1 MKKLLLTLMALFV
14 FVGTKAINRDSNG
27 TYLISSLS
35 DWITFASI
43 VNNGSNPAANAK
55 MTKDIDLGSNQTM
68 IGTATHPYQGVFNG
82 QRYTL
87 TVNLNGT
94 TAYTAPFAYC
104 GDGATISRL
113 VIAGNITSTKDNIA
127 GVVGNGSGTV
137 NLNVVQVTATI
148 HGDQFIGGLAG
159 YMQGG
164 STLNATDCFFTGVQS
179 SNRCTAAMIATN
191 ESGVKVQLTNTLLMG
206 TYTGENRHCVS
217 HDGTTF
223 TATNS
228 YLCMDYTDS
237 APGSG
242 LSIVDRDRIATG
254 EIAMLL
260 QGNRSEQIWGQDLV
274 NFSSTPV
281 LTANSSMRV
290 YSNGDGMYGND
301 PNLPRN
307 NAYAIWCAGNTTLY
321 FDYAPIGLR
330 AGDKYNGQTVTR
342 VWSGANVVSSP
353 SGDFPVWNSTVREMV
368 TDVVIQPAFKK
379 MRPISLYAWFY
390 NFQKITGITNLENLN
405 SSRTTTMALMFQG
418 CSSLKEIDIN
428 PLDISS
434 LVNTRQMFCSCSN
447 LRAVYCDKSYY
458 PQVSTANSKYMFLST
473 HVIGP
478 CNSVYASSGTGWVI
492 DYNSDIHSYYATP
505 DKLFTP
511 SVTSKIPYAILCYE
525 SDPVQQKGYYTF
537 YFDYVQKNLYSGQ
550 WYGDGDILVVYAGD
564 AVASRF
570 WEEYSYYRYGSYCKV
585 ADDCNR
591 VIIKEAFKNVKLESF
606 DEFFKDFSKVE
617 TFTGLENLNTSEA
630 TTMREMFSGCYLVRS
645 LDVSH
650 FDTRKVTDM
659 SHMFANCK
667 TYLTSLDLSNFKTG
681 NVKTMTGMF
690 YNCYYMTSLDI
701 SGFDTQNVEYMNNMF
716 YNCYYLTSLDVSSFD
731 TRNVTDMMRMFNN
744 CASLTTLDVSNFDT
758 RNVRDMRYMFDS
770 CYKLVKL
777 DLSGFDTQKVN
788 QMDYIFSQCK
798 RLTTIYCDHQW
809 VASLYR
815 NDWLFSENDALVGAI
830 SFNSNYKTID
840 YANPT
845 TGYFTKKPKFTFTVP
860 ASGVGVFSADV
871 RVKVPEGLT
880 AYYCMAPTVQGSS
893 LTAKANQVNGQVIDA
908 NTGVLLRGEP
918 GTQHTLSMSLS
929 LPAGKDGN
937 KLAAATTP
945 TTISQSSGQNTNF
958 YLNGGHFEKVPS
970 ATMSMPAN
978 SAYLPV
984 QTSLLNGM
992 SSPIVYLVYM
1002 EGGVA
1007 TGLDNPSF
1015 TVHPSQPE
1023 TDAIYNL
1030 NGQKLSK
1037 ARRGINIINGKKV
1050 IVR

>member
-14 FVGTKAINRDSNG
+14 FVGTKAINRDSDG

-55 MTKDIDLGSNQTM
+55 MTKDIDLGNNQTM

-87 TVNLNGT
+87 TVNLSGT

-127 GVVGNGSGTV
+127 GVVGYGLGTV

-148 HGDQFIGGLAG
+148 HGDQYIGGLAG

-191 ESGVKVQLTNTLLMG
+191 GSGVKVQLTNTLLMG

-228 YLCMDYTDS
+228 YLCMDYTDG

-242 LSIVDRDRIATG
+242 LTIVDRQRIATG

-274 NFSSTPV
+274 NFSSTPI

-330 AGDKYNGQTVTR
+330 AGDTYKGQRVTS
-342 VWSGANVVSSP
+342 VWSGANVVASP
-353 SGDFPVWNSTVREMV
+353 SEDFPVWNSTVREMV

-405 SSRTTTMALMFQG
+405 SSRTTTMAMMFQSCG
-418 CSSLKEIDIN
+418 ALKEIDIN
-428 PLDISS
+428 ALDISS
-434 LVNTRQMFCSCSN
+434 LVNTTRMFWGCSN
-447 LRAVYCDKSYY
+447 LRAIYCDKDYSSK
-458 PQVSTANSKYMFLST
+458 VSAANSQNMLSYT
-473 HVIGP
+473 HVVGP
-478 CNSVYASSGTGWVI
+478 CNKDIASTELGTVI
-492 DYNSDIHSYYATP
+492 TYSNDLHSYYANTAR
-505 DKLFTP
+505 LFTP
-511 SVTSKIPYAILCYE
+511 SATQKIPYAILCF
-525 SDPVQQKGYYTF
+525 DYYPEQSAGHYTL
-537 YFDYVQKNLYSGQ
+537 YFDYVQKHIYSGQ
-550 WYGDGDILVVYAGD
+550 WYDGSEIFVVYAGD
-564 AVASRF
+564 EIVTKG
-570 WEEYSYYRYGSYCKV
+570 WDYSWRRLGAYFKVKDYC
-585 ADDCNR
+585 DR
-591 VIIKEAFKNVKLESF
+591 VIIKEAFKDIKYTSLKG
-606 DEFFKDFSKVE
+606 FFKDMSKIE

-630 TTMREMFSGCYLVRS
+630 TSMYEMFSGCSSVRS

-777 DLSGFDTQKVN
+777 DVSGFDTQKVN

-830 SFNSNYKTID
+830 PFNSNYKTID

-880 AYYCMAPTVQGSS
+880 AYYCMNPTVQGSS
-893 LTAKANQVNGQVIDA
+893 LTAKAYQVDGQVIDSY
-908 NTGVLLRGEP
+908 TGVLLRGEP

-958 YLNGGHFEKVPS
+958 YLSGGHFEKIPT

-1002 EGGVA
+1002 EGGIA

>member
-1 MKKLLLTLMALFV
+1 MTLFV
-14 FVGTKAINRDSNG
+14 FVGAKAITRESDG
-27 TYLISSLS
+27 TYLISSAS
-35 DWITFASI
+35 DWSTFASI
-43 VNNGSNPAANAK
+43 VNNSNPTANAK
-55 MTKDIDLGSNQTM
+55 MTKDIDLGSSQTM
-68 IGTATHPYQGVFNG
+68 IGTATHPYQGKFNG
-82 QRYTL
+82 QRHTL
-87 TVNLNGT
+87 TVNLSGT
-94 TAYTAPFAYC
+94 TAYTAPFSYC

-113 VIAGNITSTKDNIA
+113 VVAGNITSTKDNIA
-127 GVVGNGSGTV
+127 GVVGCGAGTV

-148 HGDQFIGGLAG
+148 HGDQYIGGLAG
-159 YMQGG
+159 YMQDN

-191 ESGVKVQLTNTLLMG
+191 GSNVKVQLTNTLLMG

-228 YLCMDYTDS
+228 YLCMDYTGS

-242 LSIVDRDRIATG
+242 LTIVARERIATG

-274 NFSSTPV
+274 NFSSTPI

-290 YSNGDGMYGND
+290 YGNGDGMYGND
-301 PNLPRN
+301 SSLPNN

-321 FDYAPIGLR
+321 FDYAAIGLK
-330 AGDKYNGQTVTR
+330 AGDTYKGQTVTK

-353 SGDFPVWNSTVREMV
+353 SADFPVWNLTVRDMV

-390 NFQKITGITNLENLN
+390 YFQKITGITNLENLN

-434 LVNTRQMFCSCSN
+434 LENTRQMFCGCSK

-458 PQVSTANSKYMFLST
+458 PKVPTTNSKNMFLST
-473 HVIGP
+473 RVVGP
-478 CNSVYASSGTGWVI
+478 CNSRRASHGSGTVV
-492 DYNSDIHSYYATP
+492 DYNSSEIDSYYATP

-511 SVTSKIPYAILCYE
+511 LVSSKIPYAILCYE
-525 SDPVQQKGYYTF
+525 SDPEQQDGYYTF

-550 WYGDGDILVVYAGD
+550 WYGDSEIIVVYAGD
-564 AVASRF
+564 AVASKS
-570 WEEYSYYRYGSYCKV
+570 WDTEPYNPYGGGSYRYVKE
-585 ADDCNR
+585 DCNR
-591 VIIKEAFKNVKLESF
+591 VIFKEAFKNVKLESF
-606 DEFFKDFSKVE
+606 EGFFKDFSVVE

-630 TTMREMFSGCYLVRS
+630 TTMEEMFSGCLRVRS

-659 SHMFANCK
+659 SYMFANCK

-681 NVKTMTGMF
+681 NVKSMSGMF
-690 YNCYYMTSLDI
+690 YNCYFMTSLDI
-701 SGFDTQNVEYMNNMF
+701 SGFDTRNVEYMNYMF
-716 YNCYYLTSLDVSSFD
+716 YNCNYLSSLDVSSFD

-744 CASLTTLDVSNFDT
+744 CASLTTLDLSNFDT
-758 RNVRDMRYMFDS
+758 RNVTDMRYMFNS
-770 CYKLVKL
+770 CSKLVKL

-788 QMDYIFSQCK
+788 QMDYIFYQCY

-809 VASLYR
+809 VANLYR

-830 SFNSNYKTID
+830 PFNSSYKTID

-845 TGYFTKKPKFTFTVP
+845 TGYFTTKPTFTFTVP
-860 ASGVGVFSADV
+860 SSGVGVFSAAEP
-871 RVKVPEGLT
+871 VKVPVGLT
-880 AYYCMAPTVQGSS
+880 AFYCTTPTVEGST
-893 LTAKANQVNGQVIDA
+893 LKATANQVKGQVIAA
-908 NTGVLLRGEP
+908 NTGVLLCGDV
-918 GTQHTLSMSLS
+918 GTQYTLPLS
-929 LPAGKDGN
+929 LMPPASTDGN
-937 KLAAATTP
+937 KLVAVTTAKS
-945 TTISQSSGQNTNF
+945 ISSTSGQNTNY
-958 YLNGGHFEKVPS
+958 YLNGDKFVKIS
-970 ATMSMPAN
+970 SSRNMPAN
-978 SAYLPV
+978 SAYLSVP
-984 QTSLLNGM
+984 TSLLSGL
-992 SSPIVYLVYM
+992 SSTNVYLVWKA
-1002 EGGVA
+1002 GIA
-1007 TGLDNPSF
+1007 TGLDNPPL
-1015 TVHPSQPE
+1015 TVHHSQSE

-1050 IVR
+1050 VVR